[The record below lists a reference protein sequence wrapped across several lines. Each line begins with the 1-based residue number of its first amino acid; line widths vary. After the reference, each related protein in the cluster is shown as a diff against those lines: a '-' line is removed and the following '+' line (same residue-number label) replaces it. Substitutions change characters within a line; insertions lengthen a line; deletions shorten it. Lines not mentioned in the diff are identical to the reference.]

1 MSLSSTKC
9 LSPLSSSYKIKEINR
24 LFYLKEFKENM
35 KKKALLLASMGVLAC
50 TVGATVLVVGGANQ
64 LDTFAVK
71 ADPVEYSVTFDWSES
86 TTIETVDEHYA
97 IGTTTASG
105 NKVGVVGWYN
115 EEADFTFNGVS
126 FQSLMLHHYEI
137 FTEDAY
143 SFSTITGFAISF
155 SGEEKEEPEPVDVT
169 FRYGEEMIYHV
180 DSGTP
185 YKGLSVTTEDMPEFI
200 PMVGEGDSI
209 TVTSLTIW
217 YSC

>member
-1 MSLSSTKC
+1 
-9 LSPLSSSYKIKEINR
+9 
-24 LFYLKEFKENM
+24 M
-35 KKKALLLASMGVLAC
+35 KKKALLLVSIGVLAC
-50 TVGATVLVVGGANQ
+50 TASVTALAVGGANQ

-71 ADPVEYSVTFDWSES
+71 ASPTEYSVTFDWSES

-115 EEADFTFNGVS
+115 EEGYFTFNGVS
-126 FQSLMLHHYEI
+126 FQSLMLHHYEV
-137 FTEDAY
+137 FTEDAQP
-143 SFSTITGFAISF
+143 FSTITGFAISF

-180 DSGTP
+180 ESGRE
-185 YKGLSVTTEDMPEFI
+185 YKNLSITSDDIPEFEAN
-200 PMVGEGDSI
+200 VGEGDSI